1 MEPIN
6 GVAFKDPDSGG
17 RSQVASSTLAANF
30 DTFLALLT
38 TQLQNQDPLDPM
50 KSEQFTTQLVQFAG
64 VEQSINTNKNLEQL
78 IELQTSVQ
86 LNSAVSYIGK
96 IVEVVADELML
107 DGGAA
112 KISYGLDHNAETTI
126 ITIVDLN
133 GNAVRTVNGE
143 IAAALNRA
151 EFEIDQC
158 PVSAK
163 SLAGLI
169 ARLADNTLST
179 KMARQVFEG
188 IWKGEG
194 SADEIIEKRG
204 LRQISDSSAI
214 EKIVD
219 EVLAAN
225 SQRVADYLGGKQK
238 AFNALV
244 GEVMKASKGK
254 ANPAQVNE
262 ILKQKLANR

>member
-86 LNSAVSYIGK
+86 LNSAVSYIGR

-112 KISYGLDHNAETTI
+112 KISYGLGHNAETTV

-133 GNAVRTVNGE
+133 GNAVRTVIGETAAGRHEFDWDGRNDNG
-143 IAAALNRA
+143 
-151 EFEIDQC
+151 DQV
-158 PVSAK
+158 PDGVYGFNVVAVDQDDETVDTVSA
-163 SLAGLI
+163 SLG
-169 ARLADNTLST
+169 RVTG
-179 KMARQVFEG
+179 VE
-188 IWKGEG
+188 
-194 SADEIIEKRG
+194 
-204 LRQISDSSAI
+204 
-214 EKIVD
+214 IVD
-219 EVLAAN
+219 DALMLN
-225 SQRVADYLGGKQK
+225 IGKMGVSFDSLFAVRDDETQ
-238 AFNALV
+238 
-244 GEVMKASKGK
+244 S
-254 ANPAQVNE
+254 
-262 ILKQKLANR
+262 